1 MKKSLFFAL
10 LLLASLRSFGQAPE
24 VGVGQPLPAFT
35 ISNDQQTVHSADLKG
50 KVVLINFFAT
60 WCGPCLQEL
69 PQMQQLWATHKNNK
83 NLVILVIGREH
94 SQREITAFKAKK
106 GFDLPMYPDEKR
118 LVYSLFA
125 TQYIPRNY
133 LVDAQG
139 HIAYTSVG
147 FGPDEFDKMLR
158 KVDELLQQ
166 TQR

>member
-1 MKKSLFFAL
+1 MKQFVFL
-10 LLLASLRSFGQAPE
+10 LLLLVSTPAFCQDVA
-24 VGVGQPLPAFT
+24 VGQPLPTFT
-35 ISNDQQTVHSADLKG
+35 VRNDQQTINPADLKG

-94 SQREITAFKAKK
+94 SQSEITAFKSKK

-118 LVYSLFA
+118 QVYSLFA

-133 LVDAQG
+133 LIDAQG
-139 HIAYTSVG
+139 NIAYTSVG
-147 FGPDEFDKMLR
+147 FGQDEFNKMLS
-158 KVDELLQQ
+158 KVDELLKQVP
-166 TQR
+166 R